1 MTPLELW
8 QRTLAE
14 LFIVVN
20 ETSLTKQWLL
30 QSQGL
35 ELQNNV
41 LKVACPHFYIRELLL
56 KKHKDTIEEILQRL
70 TQEKIKIE
78 LVIQPLKASAA
89 IAGPLFDQA
98 PKNLPIESVE
108 TIKPLNALGLVNY

>member
-1 MTPLELW
+1 MNPLELW

-14 LFIVVN
+14 LFIVVD

-35 ELQNNV
+35 EFQNNV
-41 LKVACPHFYIRELLL
+41 LKIACPHFYIRELLI
-56 KKHKDTIEEILQRL
+56 KKHKDAIEEILQRL
-70 TQEKIKIE
+70 TREKIKVE
-78 LVIQPLKASAA
+78 LVIQPLKTNAT

-98 PKNLPIESVE
+98 P
-108 TIKPLNALGLVNY
+108 